1 MPRTLTARNVV
12 TLPAPSP
19 DSKNPQIDYWDTV
32 EEGLALRVSTTH
44 RAWIVR
50 YRVDGRRR
58 RLTLGDLR
66 DLTLADARKKAS
78 DAKRIAANGI
88 DPAAAQEAR
97 REAGT
102 FEDLVTEYLTA
113 AKAAGKRSWK
123 GDERTINAELLPRY
137 RANWRYVKV
146 RDLTRTMIRSMF
158 KAITDRGAPVMA
170 NRTLA
175 LVSTMLNYA
184 LVELEWIE
192 ANPAARLRKNKETPR
207 PRVLSDQE
215 IRELWAA
222 TNETARANAQGQR
235 LARLNATLNDAFKM
249 RFYTAQRGCEVFL
262 MRWEDVDLEAAW
274 WEIPGMF
281 TKNGETH
288 RVPLVAAAVE
298 LLKNRQSNARDGAVW
313 AFENFRP
320 SRGRKRGAEN
330 DTADASK
337 RGFGNVAARGRKAA
351 AFLSRGDAHL
361 NNRRARTRKRGRYL
375 PGLTFE
381 FRGHDV
387 RRTASTNMTKA
398 GVPRDDVS
406 KILNHVDRGARATR
420 VYDRYEYDREKRAG
434 LETWARRL
442 QEILE
447 PKPRWQDEN
456 AVRGHQGGGHH
467 AANHAGRDHAIR
479 AQTVPN
485 IPMQGPLS

>member
-1 MPRTLTARNVV
+1 
-12 TLPAPSP
+12 
-19 DSKNPQIDYWDTV
+19 
-32 EEGLALRVSTTH
+32 
-44 RAWIVR
+44 
-50 YRVDGRRR
+50 
-58 RLTLGDLR
+58 
-66 DLTLADARKKAS
+66 
-78 DAKRIAANGI
+78 
-88 DPAAAQEAR
+88 
-97 REAGT
+97 
-102 FEDLVTEYLTA
+102 
-113 AKAAGKRSWK
+113 
-123 GDERTINAELLPRY
+123 
-137 RANWRYVKV
+137 
-146 RDLTRTMIRSMF
+146 MIRSMF
-158 KAITDRGAPVMA
+158 KAITDRGAPIMA

-222 TNETARANAQGQR
+222 TNETVRTNAQGQR

-249 RFYTAQRGCEVFL
+249 RFYTAQRGGEVFL
-262 MRWEDVDLEAAW
+262 MRWPDVDLATAW

-281 TKNGETH
+281 TKNGEIH

-313 AFENFRP
+313 VFENFRP
-320 SRGRKRGAEN
+320 SRKRKRNAEN
-330 DTADASK
+330 DTADARK

-361 NNRRARTRKRGRYL
+361 NNRRARTRRRGRYQ

-381 FRGHDV
+381 LRGHDI

-406 KILNHVDRGARATR
+406 KVLNHVDRGARATR
-420 VYDRYEYDREKRAG
+420 VYDRYEYDREKRAA

-447 PKPRWQDEN
+447 PNPRRQDEN
-456 AVRGHQGGGHH
+456 TVRGHRGDGHH
-467 AANHAGRDHAIR
+467 AANR
-479 AQTVPN
+479 ADRGDADPRQPVSS
-485 IPMQGPLS
+485 ILM

>member
-1 MPRTLTARNVV
+1 MPRKLTARNVA

-19 DSKNPQIDYWDTV
+19 DSMSRQIDYWDTV

-58 RLTLGDLR
+58 RLTLGDLH
-66 DLTLADARKKAS
+66 DLTLAEARKNAS
-78 DAKRIAANGI
+78 DAKRAAANGI

-102 FEDLVTEYLTA
+102 FEDLVAEYLKA
-113 AKAAGKRSWK
+113 AKVAGKKSWK
-123 GDERTINAELLPRY
+123 GDERTINAELLSRH

-146 RDLTRTMIRSMF
+146 RELTRTMIRSVF

-192 ANPAARLRKNKETPR
+192 ANPAARIRKNKETPR

-222 TNETARANAQGQR
+222 TNETVRTNEQGQR
-235 LARLNATLNDAFKM
+235 FARLNATLNDAFKM

-262 MRWEDVDLEAAW
+262 MRWEDVDLETAW

-281 TKNGETH
+281 TKNGEVH
-288 RVPLVAAAVE
+288 RVPLVVAAVE
-298 LLKNRQSNARDGAVW
+298 LLKGRQSSAREGAVW
-313 AFENFRP
+313 VFENLRP
-320 SRGRKRGAEN
+320 SRKRKRDAKN
-330 DTADASK
+330 DAAHPRK
-337 RGFGNVAARGRKAA
+337 RDFGNVAARGRKAA

-361 NNRRARTRKRGRYL
+361 DNRRARTRKRGRYL

-381 FRGHDV
+381 FRGHDI

-420 VYDRYEYDREKRAG
+420 VYDRYEYDREKRTG

-442 QEILE
+442 REILE
-447 PKPRWQDEN
+447 PKPRRQDEHPVP
-456 AVRGHQGGGHH
+456 AHQVDGHH
-467 AANHAGRDHAIR
+467 AANRDAIA
-479 AQTVPN
+479 AQT
-485 IPMQGPLS
+485 MSRLPLQRLSW

>member
-1 MPRTLTARNVV
+1 
-12 TLPAPSP
+12 
-19 DSKNPQIDYWDTV
+19 V
-32 EEGLALRVSTTH
+32 EEGLALRVSPTH

-66 DLTLADARKKAS
+66 DLTLAEARKKAS
-78 DAKRIAANGI
+78 DVKRAAANGI

-102 FEDLVTEYLTA
+102 FEDLVTEYLKA
-113 AKAAGKRSWK
+113 AKAAGKKSWK

-158 KAITDRGAPVMA
+158 RAITDRGAPVMA

-184 LVELEWIE
+184 LVELEWIG

-222 TNETARANAQGQR
+222 TDETARTDDQGQR

-249 RFYTAQRGCEVFL
+249 RFYTAQRGGEVFL
-262 MRWEDVDLEAAW
+262 MRWQDVDLETAW

-281 TKNGETH
+281 TKNGEVH

-298 LLKNRQSNARDGAVW
+298 LLKKRQSNAREGAVW
-313 AFENFRP
+313 VFENFRP
-320 SRGRKRGAEN
+320 SRKRKRDAEN
-330 DTADASK
+330 DNAHARK
-337 RGFGNVAARGRKAA
+337 RDFGNVAARGTKAA
-351 AFLSRGDAHL
+351 AFLSRGDEHL

-375 PGLTFE
+375 PGFTFE
-381 FRGHDV
+381 FRGHDI

-420 VYDRYEYDREKRAG
+420 VYDRYEYEREKRAG

-442 QEILE
+442 REVTS
-447 PKPRWQDEN
+447 PRLQ
-456 AVRGHQGGGHH
+456 
-467 AANHAGRDHAIR
+467 
-479 AQTVPN
+479 
-485 IPMQGPLS
+485 